1 MSGKRDEMGRWARHR
16 LPGNFGLGKRDKH
29 GRAEEARA
37 EALDSEAGDE
47 PELDRRIRGLVIS
60 RRTALTLP
68 AVIAGMGILG
78 TFGIATPAS
87 ATVYDQWVESL
98 SSEGK
103 TAIQKSYYYVSRTP
117 AADGSVLV
125 KVKTTLYH
133 KTSSNGVVRWQSTKD
148 FYDQYDG
155 GRKVGRIGEDW
166 RDVGIGQTLEQ
177 GTEFYLRGG
186 GTHHITSTETDFRGN
201 SGVRA
206 GWEFWIDVP
215 YTGHVGVEVW
225 PFART
230 AHSAT
235 PVSYSVIHAGS
246 HHNHVMTYPGAHTYQ
261 AFDDGANVAIW
272 DEYAWYGQAWF
283 NRPVDGAATA
293 FNLIPYGAPQMALD
307 FKWNNPDWTSLNTY
321 LWSRADGAGT
331 QQWHMDSLGGR
342 LFRLWPNVWFPQV
355 SGQQSWGTDTALDLN
370 NDDATNGQQ
379 IHLLDWRN
387 NDAQKW
393 YVEPVAAQNGNWGVM
408 GDWPKRWTRPVGQC
422 VVGLYRDEACRS
434 EIARITIAG
443 TSTVV
448 HAGGYFE
455 GHVFSSAGDAVFVK
469 LIKAPE
475 HFVDDGIIHPVRI
488 ARSAN
493 ELNVAMISLVP
504 KRYRARFWRLSVG
517 ATEDDGLVYEK
528 SVWAGDGVTPPANPT
543 RPGYTFN
550 GWNPSKGWD
559 ALWKDMDFLA
569 VWVPIPYTVTWKDG
583 VTGKV
588 YKTGKYNFGSVVP
601 AKEYPGADEHE
612 GYRKD
617 KWDRQPGFHMPAHD
631 VVITF
636 NYVRQYTVHYM
647 VDGSEDTSLRDERID
662 VNTTYVIPAEKA
674 RKAAKPNC
682 TPGFDGWYSEQARR
696 NKVTQVKVTGDV
708 WVWAV
713 NRVTVSYVVV
723 TKDGNDTI
731 HTVTKNYG
739 DTISSAGGDT
749 GTALEI
755 AKRKYTDKV
764 IEYAKKWF
772 TDEGGHNSFTT
783 VKVVGNTSFYLVLRY
798 SNVLWYCDGE
808 DDAHIVDRN
817 LLVASGTWIGPDFG
831 NAAARLARAK
841 KPNCTPGWRGWYLD
855 KDAPSL
861 HPERASAVSAASL
874 FEAAPSDAQY
884 TGQYLGEST
893 LGLYSANI
901 ATVSFARAAGS
912 EPVPEADVT
921 YHSTISPAA
930 GDTSVPSARLQLPA
944 AVQASCGF
952 VLTPR
957 NYATVY
963 QQLTDG
969 TGRWRTLKPSA
980 WHRAADAYD
989 AAFRSMTVTQ
999 DAMLYVKWVQAT
1011 ADGVVDSRY

>member
-1 MSGKRDEMGRWARHR
+1 MSGKRDEKSRWARHR
-16 LPGNFGLGKRDKH
+16 LPGNFGLGKRGKH
-29 GRAEEARA
+29 EGAEEVRAEV
-37 EALDSEAGDE
+37 LDNEAGDE
-47 PELDRRIRGLVIS
+47 PELNRRIRGLVIS

-68 AVIAGMGILG
+68 AVLAGMGILG

-103 TAIQKSYYYVSRTP
+103 TAIQKSYYYVSSTP
-117 AADGSVLV
+117 AADGSTLV
-125 KVKTTLYH
+125 KVRTTLYH

-155 GRKVGRIGEDW
+155 GRKVGHIGEDW
-166 RDVGIGQTLEQ
+166 RDVPRGQTLEQ

-201 SGVRA
+201 SGVFA
-206 GWEFWIDVP
+206 GWEFWVDIP
-215 YTGHVGVEVW
+215 FTGHVGVEVW
-225 PFART
+225 PFAPGPGN
-230 AHSAT
+230 SAT
-235 PVSYSVIHAGS
+235 PISYNVIHAGS
-246 HHNHVMTYPGAHTYQ
+246 HHNHVMTYPNAHTYQ

-272 DEYAWYGQAWF
+272 DEYARYGQAWF
-283 NRPVDGAATA
+283 NRPADGAAPA

-307 FKWNNPDWTSLNTY
+307 FDWDNPDWTSLNTY
-321 LWSRADGAGT
+321 LWSRANGAGT

-355 SGQQSWGTDTALDLN
+355 SGQKSWGTDTALDLN
-370 NDDATNGQQ
+370 NNDATNGEQ

-387 NDAQKW
+387 NAAQKW

-408 GDWPKRWTRPVGQC
+408 SDWPKKWTRPIGQC

-443 TSTVV
+443 TSTSV
-448 HAGGYFE
+448 HAGGYFG
-455 GHVFSSAGDAVFVK
+455 GHAFSSAGDAVFVK

-488 ARSAN
+488 AHNTN
-493 ELNVAMISLVP
+493 ELNIAMISLVP
-504 KRYRARFWRLSVG
+504 KRYRARFWRLAVG
-517 ATEDDGLVYEK
+517 ATADNGLVFEK
-528 SVWAGDGVTPPANPT
+528 SVWAGEGVTPPANPT
-543 RPGYTFN
+543 RAGYTFD
-550 GWNPSKGWD
+550 GWNPSKGWE
-559 ALWKDMDFLA
+559 ALWSDMDFLA

-588 YKTGKYNFGSVVP
+588 YKTGKYNYGSVVP

-617 KWDRQPGFHMPAHD
+617 NWDRQPGFHMPAHD

-662 VNTTYVIPAEKA
+662 VNTTYTIPAEKA

-682 TPGFDGWYSEQARR
+682 DPGFDGWYSEQARR

-723 TKDGNDTI
+723 TLDGGGHKHTSTI

-739 DTISSAGGDT
+739 DTITSTDGGT

-755 AKRKYTDKV
+755 AKRINTDKV
-764 IEYAKKWF
+764 IEHSDKWY
-772 TDEGGHNSFTT
+772 TDEGKHNRFTT
-783 VKVVGNTSFYLVLRY
+783 MTVGGNTSIYLFIQY
-798 SNVLWYCDGE
+798 SAVEWYCDGE
-808 DDAHIVDRN
+808 DAAHMVDHQIA
-817 LLVASGTWIGPDFG
+817 VPQGTWIAPSST
-831 NAAARLARAK
+831 AQAK
-841 KPNCTPGWRGWYLD
+841 ASRPNCTPGWVGWYTD
-855 KDAPSL
+855 PSASAL
-861 HPERASAVSAASL
+861 HPERSASRMATFAARAMDSK
-874 FEAAPSDAQY
+874 FV
-884 TGQYLGEST
+884 GQYLGEAT
-893 LGLYSANI
+893 LKLYSANI

-912 EPVPEADVT
+912 EPVPETDVT
-921 YHSTISPAA
+921 YRRNPSLGATTLDGELRI
-930 GDTSVPSARLQLPA
+930 PSAVQRRVESTLPFKA
-944 AVQASCGF
+944 FPVAYKEMG
-952 VLTPR
+952 
-957 NYATVY
+957 
-963 QQLTDG
+963 D
-969 TGRWRTLKPSA
+969 GRWRTYKPDA
-980 WHRAADAYD
+980 WHANADCSD
-989 AAFRSMTVTQ
+989 AKKSATTVSR
-999 DAMLYVKWVQAT
+999 DATYWAMWREVT
-1011 ADGVVDSRY
+1011 TDGVVDNRA

>member
-1 MSGKRDEMGRWARHR
+1 MSGKRDEKSRWARHR
-16 LPGNFGLGKRDKH
+16 LPGNFGLGKRGKH
-29 GRAEEARA
+29 EGAEEVRA
-37 EALDSEAGDE
+37 EALDNEAGDE
-47 PELDRRIRGLVIS
+47 PELNRRIRGLVIS

-87 ATVYDQWVESL
+87 ATAYDQWVESL

-117 AADGSVLV
+117 AADGSILV
-125 KVKTTLYH
+125 KVRTTLYH

-155 GRKVGRIGEDW
+155 GRKVGHIGEDW
-166 RDVGIGQTLEQ
+166 RDVPWGQTLEQ

-235 PVSYSVIHAGS
+235 PVSYNVIHAGS

-272 DEYAWYGQAWF
+272 DKYAWYGQAWF

-331 QQWHMDSLGGR
+331 QQWHMDGLGGR

-517 ATEDDGLVYEK
+517 ATENNGLVYEK

-550 GWNPSKGWD
+550 GWNPGKGWE

-588 YKTGKYNFGSVVP
+588 YKTGKYNYDSVIP
-601 AKEYPGADEHE
+601 SKEYPRADEHG

-662 VNTTYVIPAEKA
+662 VNTTYTIPAEKA
-674 RKAAKPNC
+674 RRAARPNC

-696 NKVTQVKVTGDV
+696 NRVTQVKVTGDV

-723 TKDGNDTI
+723 ERDKLVTI
-731 HTVTKNYG
+731 HAVTKNYG
-739 DTISSAGGDT
+739 ETISSTGGDT
-749 GTALEI
+749 GTALEV

-772 TDEGGHNSFTT
+772 TDERGHNTFTSLT
-783 VKVVGNTSFYLVLRY
+783 VGGNTSIYLRLSY
-798 SNVLWYCDGE
+798 SGVEWYCDGE
-808 DDAHIVDRN
+808 DSAHMVGHKYR
-817 LLVASGTWIGPDFG
+817 VAQGTWIPAND
-831 NAAARLARAK
+831 AAIESRSK

-855 KDAPSL
+855 PDAPSL
-861 HPERASAVSAASL
+861 HPERSASRMATFAARAMDSK
-874 FEAAPSDAQY
+874 FA
-884 TGQYLGEST
+884 GQYLGEAT
-893 LGLYSANI
+893 LKLYSANI

-912 EPVPEADVT
+912 EPVPESGAT
-921 YHSTISPAA
+921 YRRN
-930 GDTSVPSARLQLPA
+930 PSLDATPLDGELRIPP
-944 AVQASCGF
+944 AVQRRVESTLPFKALPVAYREMG
-952 VLTPR
+952 
-957 NYATVY
+957 
-963 QQLTDG
+963 D
-969 TGRWRTLKPSA
+969 GRWRTYKPDA
-980 WHRAADAYD
+980 WHANADCSD
-989 AAFRSMTVTQ
+989 ARKSATTVSE
-999 DAMLYVKWVQAT
+999 DATYWAMWREVT
-1011 ADGVVDSRY
+1011 TDGVVDNRA

>member
-1 MSGKRDEMGRWARHR
+1 MSGKRDEMGRWARRR
-16 LPGNFGLGKRDKH
+16 LPGNFGLGKGGRH
-29 GRAEEARA
+29 GRAEEVRA
-37 EALDSEAGDE
+37 EALDDEAGDE

-117 AADGSVLV
+117 AADGSILV
-125 KVKTTLYH
+125 KVRTTLYH

-155 GRKVGRIGEDW
+155 GRKVGHIGEDW
-166 RDVGIGQTLEQ
+166 RDVPWGQTLEQ

-235 PVSYSVIHAGS
+235 PVSYNVIHAGS

-331 QQWHMDSLGGR
+331 QQWHMDGLGGR

-517 ATEDDGLVYEK
+517 ATENNGLVYEK

-550 GWNPSKGWD
+550 GWNPGKGWE

-588 YKTGKYNFGSVVP
+588 YKTGKYNYGSVIP

-662 VNTTYVIPAEKA
+662 VNTTYTIPAEKA
-674 RKAAKPNC
+674 RRAARPNC

-696 NKVTQVKVTGDV
+696 NRVTQVKVTGDV

-723 TKDGNDTI
+723 ERDKLVTI
-731 HTVTKNYG
+731 HAVTKNYG
-739 DTISSAGGDT
+739 ETISSTGGDT
-749 GTALEI
+749 GTALEV

-772 TDEGGHNSFTT
+772 TDERGHNTFTSLT
-783 VKVVGNTSFYLVLRY
+783 VGGNTSIYLRLSY
-798 SNVLWYCDGE
+798 SGVEWYCDGE
-808 DDAHIVDRN
+808 DSAHMVGHKYR
-817 LLVASGTWIGPDFG
+817 VAQGTWIPAND
-831 NAAARLARAK
+831 AAIESRSK

-855 KDAPSL
+855 PDAPSL
-861 HPERASAVSAASL
+861 HPERSASRMATFAARAMDSK
-874 FEAAPSDAQY
+874 FA
-884 TGQYLGEST
+884 GQYLGEAT
-893 LGLYSANI
+893 LKLYSANI

-912 EPVPEADVT
+912 EPVPESGAT
-921 YHSTISPAA
+921 YRRN
-930 GDTSVPSARLQLPA
+930 PSLDATPLDGELRIPP
-944 AVQASCGF
+944 AVQRRVESTLPFKALPVAYREMG
-952 VLTPR
+952 
-957 NYATVY
+957 
-963 QQLTDG
+963 D
-969 TGRWRTLKPSA
+969 GRWRTYKPDA
-980 WHRAADAYD
+980 WHANADCSD
-989 AAFRSMTVTQ
+989 ARKSATTVSE
-999 DAMLYVKWVQAT
+999 DATYWAMWREVT
-1011 ADGVVDSRY
+1011 TDGVVDNRA

>member
-1 MSGKRDEMGRWARHR
+1 M
-16 LPGNFGLGKRDKH
+16 
-29 GRAEEARA
+29 
-37 EALDSEAGDE
+37 
-47 PELDRRIRGLVIS
+47 
-60 RRTALTLP
+60 
-68 AVIAGMGILG
+68 
-78 TFGIATPAS
+78 
-87 ATVYDQWVESL
+87 
-98 SSEGK
+98 
-103 TAIQKSYYYVSRTP
+103 
-117 AADGSVLV
+117 
-125 KVKTTLYH
+125 
-133 KTSSNGVVRWQSTKD
+133 
-148 FYDQYDG
+148 
-155 GRKVGRIGEDW
+155 
-166 RDVGIGQTLEQ
+166 
-177 GTEFYLRGG
+177 
-186 GTHHITSTETDFRGN
+186 
-201 SGVRA
+201 
-206 GWEFWIDVP
+206 
-215 YTGHVGVEVW
+215 
-225 PFART
+225 
-230 AHSAT
+230 
-235 PVSYSVIHAGS
+235 
-246 HHNHVMTYPGAHTYQ
+246 
-261 AFDDGANVAIW
+261 
-272 DEYAWYGQAWF
+272 
-283 NRPVDGAATA
+283 
-293 FNLIPYGAPQMALD
+293 
-307 FKWNNPDWTSLNTY
+307 
-321 LWSRADGAGT
+321 
-331 QQWHMDSLGGR
+331 
-342 LFRLWPNVWFPQV
+342 
-355 SGQQSWGTDTALDLN
+355 
-370 NDDATNGQQ
+370 
-379 IHLLDWRN
+379 
-387 NDAQKW
+387 
-393 YVEPVAAQNGNWGVM
+393 
-408 GDWPKRWTRPVGQC
+408 
-422 VVGLYRDEACRS
+422 
-434 EIARITIAG
+434 
-443 TSTVV
+443 
-448 HAGGYFE
+448 
-455 GHVFSSAGDAVFVK
+455 
-469 LIKAPE
+469 
-475 HFVDDGIIHPVRI
+475 RI

-517 ATEDDGLVYEK
+517 ATENNGLVYEK

-550 GWNPSKGWD
+550 GWNPGKGWE

-588 YKTGKYNFGSVVP
+588 YKTGKYNYDSVIP
-601 AKEYPGADEHE
+601 SKEYPRADEHG

-662 VNTTYVIPAEKA
+662 VNTTYTIPAEKA
-674 RKAAKPNC
+674 RRAARPNC

-696 NKVTQVKVTGDV
+696 NRVTQVKVTGDV

-723 TKDGNDTI
+723 ERDKLVTI
-731 HTVTKNYG
+731 HAVTKNYG
-739 DTISSAGGDT
+739 ETISSTGGDT
-749 GTALEI
+749 GTALEV

-772 TDEGGHNSFTT
+772 TDERGHNTFTSLT
-783 VKVVGNTSFYLVLRY
+783 VGGNTSIYLRLSY
-798 SNVLWYCDGE
+798 SGVEWYCDGE
-808 DDAHIVDRN
+808 DSAHMVGHKYR
-817 LLVASGTWIGPDFG
+817 VAQGTWIPAND
-831 NAAARLARAK
+831 AAIESRSK

-855 KDAPSL
+855 PDAPSL
-861 HPERASAVSAASL
+861 HPERSASRMATFAARAMDSK
-874 FEAAPSDAQY
+874 FA
-884 TGQYLGEST
+884 GQYLGEAT
-893 LGLYSANI
+893 LKLYSANI

>member
-1 MSGKRDEMGRWARHR
+1 MSGKRDEMGRWARRR
-16 LPGNFGLGKRDKH
+16 LPGNFGLGKGGKH
-29 GRAEEARA
+29 GRAEEVRA
-37 EALDSEAGDE
+37 EALDDEAGDE

-117 AADGSVLV
+117 AADGSILV
-125 KVKTTLYH
+125 KVRTTLYH

-155 GRKVGRIGEDW
+155 GRKVGHIGEDW
-166 RDVGIGQTLEQ
+166 RDVPWGQTLEQ

-235 PVSYSVIHAGS
+235 PVSYNVIHAGS

-331 QQWHMDSLGGR
+331 QQWHMDGLGGR

-517 ATEDDGLVYEK
+517 ATENNGLVYEK

-550 GWNPSKGWD
+550 GWNPGKGWE

-588 YKTGKYNFGSVVP
+588 YKTGKYNYGSVIP

-662 VNTTYVIPAEKA
+662 VNTTYTIPAEKA
-674 RKAAKPNC
+674 RRAARPNC

-696 NKVTQVKVTGDV
+696 NRVTQVKVTGDV

-723 TKDGNDTI
+723 ERDKLVTI
-731 HTVTKNYG
+731 HAVTKNYG
-739 DTISSAGGDT
+739 ETISSTGGDT
-749 GTALEI
+749 GTALEV

-772 TDEGGHNSFTT
+772 TDERGHNTFTSLT
-783 VKVVGNTSFYLVLRY
+783 VGGNTSIYLRLSY
-798 SNVLWYCDGE
+798 SGVEWYCDGE
-808 DDAHIVDRN
+808 DSAHMVGHKYR
-817 LLVASGTWIGPDFG
+817 VAQGTWIPAND
-831 NAAARLARAK
+831 AAIESRSK

-855 KDAPSL
+855 PDAPSL
-861 HPERASAVSAASL
+861 HPERSASRMATFAARAMDSK
-874 FEAAPSDAQY
+874 FA
-884 TGQYLGEST
+884 GQYLGEAT
-893 LGLYSANI
+893 LKLYSANI

-912 EPVPEADVT
+912 EPVPESGAT
-921 YHSTISPAA
+921 YRRN
-930 GDTSVPSARLQLPA
+930 PSLDATPLDGELRIPP
-944 AVQASCGF
+944 AVQRRVESTLPFKALPVAYREMG
-952 VLTPR
+952 
-957 NYATVY
+957 
-963 QQLTDG
+963 D
-969 TGRWRTLKPSA
+969 GRWRTYKPDA
-980 WHRAADAYD
+980 WHANADCSD
-989 AAFRSMTVTQ
+989 ARKSATTVSE
-999 DAMLYVKWVQAT
+999 DATYWAMWREVT
-1011 ADGVVDSRY
+1011 TDGVVDNRA

>member
-16 LPGNFGLGKRDKH
+16 LPGNFGLGKRGKH
-29 GRAEEARA
+29 EGAEEVRA
-37 EALDSEAGDE
+37 EALDDEAGDE
-47 PELDRRIRGLVIS
+47 PELNRRIRGLVIS

-87 ATVYDQWVESL
+87 ATAYDQWVESL

-117 AADGSVLV
+117 AADGSILV
-125 KVKTTLYH
+125 KVRTTLYH

-155 GRKVGRIGEDW
+155 GRKVGHIGEDW
-166 RDVGIGQTLEQ
+166 RNVDIGQTLEQ

-201 SGVRA
+201 SGVHA
-206 GWEFWIDVP
+206 GWEFWVDIP
-215 YTGHVGVEVW
+215 YTGHVSVRV
-225 PFART
+225 FAIAGNGRLT
-230 AHSAT
+230 PPTFYRIRSRAFTSQVIDVPWDYDYNSAVT
-235 PVSYSVIHAGS
+235 SGTDVGS
-246 HHNHVMTYPGAHTYQ
+246 WG
-261 AFDDGANVAIW
+261 F
-272 DEYAWYGQAWF
+272 
-283 NRPVDGAATA
+283 
-293 FNLIPYGAPQMALD
+293 
-307 FKWNNPDWTSLNTY
+307 
-321 LWSRADGAGT
+321 ADGAIWGQTWFGYPLTSSQYHFLPLRDMSLSLSYGFDNVLCLWDRADQYVDYSKWNLVATGDLNKGDRPFRLSPQSRPGHVITYTGTSAANGT
-331 QQWHMDSLGGR
+331 QLKLTAWSNLQRQQWILDAIAPKKDGTWGLEDLTEWPTTWRHGIVGAKFGLYYDAACTQLAETLTVNDSG
-342 LFRLWPNVWFPQV
+342 NV
-355 SGQQSWGTDTALDLN
+355 DTAYADS
-370 NDDATNGQQ
+370 
-379 IHLLDWRN
+379 RN
-387 NDAQKW
+387 M
-393 YVEPVAAQNGNWGVM
+393 Y
-408 GDWPKRWTRPVGQC
+408 
-422 VVGLYRDEACRS
+422 
-434 EIARITIAG
+434 
-443 TSTVV
+443 
-448 HAGGYFE
+448 
-455 GHVFSSAGDAVFVK
+455 SSAQGNLYLKMLQAPKHLQMDGLTHITRVMSKQVIYVPLQVK
-469 LIKAPE
+469 K
-475 HFVDDGIIHPVRI
+475 
-488 ARSAN
+488 
-493 ELNVAMISLVP
+493 
-504 KRYRARFWRLSVG
+504 YRARFWRLAVG
-517 ATEDDGLVYEK
+517 ATADNGLVFEK
-528 SVWAGDGVTPPANPT
+528 SVWAGEGVTPPANPT
-543 RPGYTFN
+543 RVGYTFD
-550 GWNPSKGWD
+550 GWNPSKGWE
-559 ALWKDMDFLA
+559 ALWSDMDFLA
-569 VWVPIPYTVTWKDG
+569 IWVPIPYTVTWKDG

-588 YKTGKYNFGSVVP
+588 YKTGKYNYGSVIP

-617 KWDRQPGFHMPAHD
+617 NWDRQPGFHMPAHD

-662 VNTTYVIPAEKA
+662 VNTAYTIPAEKA
-674 RKAAKPNC
+674 RKASKPNC
-682 TPGFDGWYSEQARR
+682 DPGFDGWYSEQARR

-783 VKVVGNTSFYLVLRY
+783 VKVGGNTSIYLVLGY

>member
-1 MSGKRDEMGRWARHR
+1 MSGKRDEMGRWARRR
-16 LPGNFGLGKRDKH
+16 LPGNFGLGKGGKH
-29 GRAEEARA
+29 GRAEEVRA
-37 EALDSEAGDE
+37 EALDDEAGDE

-117 AADGSVLV
+117 AADGSILV
-125 KVKTTLYH
+125 KVRTTLYH

-155 GRKVGRIGEDW
+155 GRKVGHIGEDW
-166 RDVGIGQTLEQ
+166 RDVPWGQTLEQ

-235 PVSYSVIHAGS
+235 PVSYNVIHAGS

-331 QQWHMDSLGGR
+331 QQWHMDGLGGR

-517 ATEDDGLVYEK
+517 ATENNGLVYEK

-550 GWNPSKGWD
+550 GWNPGKGWE

-588 YKTGKYNFGSVVP
+588 YKTGKYNYDSVIP
-601 AKEYPGADEHE
+601 SKEYPRADEHG

-662 VNTTYVIPAEKA
+662 VNTTYTIPAEKA
-674 RKAAKPNC
+674 RRAARPNC

-696 NKVTQVKVTGDV
+696 NRVTQVKVTGDV

-723 TKDGNDTI
+723 ERDKLVTI
-731 HTVTKNYG
+731 HAVTKNYG
-739 DTISSAGGDT
+739 ETISSTGGDT
-749 GTALEI
+749 GTALEV

-772 TDEGGHNSFTT
+772 TDERGHNTFTSLT
-783 VKVVGNTSFYLVLRY
+783 VGGNTSIYLRLSY
-798 SNVLWYCDGE
+798 SGVEWYCDGE
-808 DDAHIVDRN
+808 DSAHMVGHKYR
-817 LLVASGTWIGPDFG
+817 VAQGTWIPAND
-831 NAAARLARAK
+831 AAIESRSK

-855 KDAPSL
+855 PDAPSL
-861 HPERASAVSAASL
+861 HPERSASRMATFAARAMDSK
-874 FEAAPSDAQY
+874 FA
-884 TGQYLGEST
+884 GQYLGEAT
-893 LGLYSANI
+893 LKLYSANI

-912 EPVPEADVT
+912 EPVPESGAT
-921 YHSTISPAA
+921 YRRN
-930 GDTSVPSARLQLPA
+930 PSLDATPLDGELRIPP
-944 AVQASCGF
+944 AVQRRVESTLPFKALPVAYREMG
-952 VLTPR
+952 
-957 NYATVY
+957 
-963 QQLTDG
+963 D
-969 TGRWRTLKPSA
+969 GRWRTYKPDA
-980 WHRAADAYD
+980 WHANADCSD
-989 AAFRSMTVTQ
+989 ARKSATTVSE
-999 DAMLYVKWVQAT
+999 DATYWAMWREVT
-1011 ADGVVDSRY
+1011 TDGVVDNRA